1 MNILYELLGTQSTQ
15 NPNQLGLACS
25 AIQLTFSELKQ
36 AVDCAAVKLNELGI
50 SRGLI
55 VATNI
60 AAFESWILALALAKV
75 GAVGLSLEPG
85 QSLEGAGSPLW
96 HLMISDD
103 SAAKSAHNRLVFD
116 KNWFTFDSSAAAS
129 PESFSPNDWVRAIS
143 TSGTTGEPKVALF
156 DHQSLS
162 NKAQDITKIWS
173 GDRTEFNF
181 MGLGSTGGFSTALSS
196 LLTGK
201 PYLARD
207 TRKRPLI
214 DFIVANQVEVLSGSP
229 DQIAG
234 FMAANIADLPML
246 SGIKSIRLAGS
257 NPGEVF
263 LAKLRSHFDAE
274 IQSVYGSTETGAIFS
289 SSLTEANSPKQ
300 LGDLRTGCEVR
311 VVDASRSEISDG
323 SLGFLETK
331 SPSMYSGYLVSATA
345 MSTQPSGIWFETG
358 DMVSSKDGSFEFFG
372 RDSNVLNVGGS
383 KFDVSDLEDFVKGI
397 PGVSDALSFAGEN
410 KQGIEIHVMALVAQD
425 PQITQKV
432 LDAATRRFPKK
443 APQLIWNTP
452 MIQRVGLDKPAR
464 WKTREDFYKDYLGR

>member
-1 MNILYELLGTQSTQ
+1 
-15 NPNQLGLACS
+15 
-25 AIQLTFSELKQ
+25 
-36 AVDCAAVKLNELGI
+36 
-50 SRGLI
+50 
-55 VATNI
+55 
-60 AAFESWILALALAKV
+60 
-75 GAVGLSLEPG
+75 
-85 QSLEGAGSPLW
+85 
-96 HLMISDD
+96 
-103 SAAKSAHNRLVFD
+103 
-116 KNWFTFDSSAAAS
+116 
-129 PESFSPNDWVRAIS
+129 
-143 TSGTTGEPKVALF
+143 
-156 DHQSLS
+156 
-162 NKAQDITKIWS
+162 
-173 GDRTEFNF
+173 
-181 MGLGSTGGFSTALSS
+181 
-196 LLTGK
+196 
-201 PYLARD
+201 
-207 TRKRPLI
+207 
-214 DFIVANQVEVLSGSP
+214 VANQVEVLSGSP

-274 IQSVYGSTETGAIFS
+274 IQSVYGSTETGAMFS
-289 SSLTEANSPKQ
+289 SSLTEANGPKQ
-300 LGDLRTGCEVR
+300 LGDLRPGCEVR

-397 PGVSDALSFAGEN
+397 PGVSDALCFAGEN

-425 PQITQKV
+425 PQISQKV